1 MEWDGKT
8 YADIVKNS
16 VYTVLY
22 STEIPQA
29 MTMGNKEYADFLKS
43 HHEDL
48 NFHYPDKHRPDVSA
62 KRNTGITI
70 TFKDRLLDDDGDKT
84 ISLTWSM
91 AARHIRAWEYE
102 KREAETQKSEAASTT
117 AKSMKFDKGM
127 KYLYADIGKA
137 LAEKI
142 KPSKELDKLISDGD
156 PKPLR
161 EHLKEKFRL
170 FHYTCEE
177 NGRKFFARCNLQNM
191 IFTYSVTLNSLGAKN
206 LTLTWSQLATLLRD
220 DDFREKYVFAD
231 TQEEKPQSRMREQ
244 WDNTH
249 LCGSKYNDT
258 LCEFFLKTDSED
270 TTVNG
275 KKLDRCCY
283 YCTSENKIRK
293 IGSGGSW
300 TGLSPKFCPKRKFLE
315 RLSARGC
322 DETWDQLPAS
332 DNNEHNITQA
342 MMAKTHNAPLIKVVQ
357 SLPISMCDSCANNDG
372 SCLKPVEGECIRFV
386 SKIEEDAMARKLQL
400 DAAITKDMKS
410 AASDSFIDNIEM
422 IEVSDILENDDNFY
436 SLSDIELLA
445 DDIEREGLMHNLVVS
460 KTDEGYLLKSGHRR
474 LAAIKLLIKEKRL
487 KGTKI
492 PCYVSGEKTEAETK
506 FDLIMLNATQRK
518 YSDADVLRE
527 YEEIERTFK
536 ALEAEGKPLKG
547 RIRDNIAA
555 VLKVSPA
562 QVGKIEN
569 IKHNAVAEVE
579 KAVKSGAMSISTA
592 NEVAKLSDEKQR
604 EIADKSPDISHK
616 EVKKLQEKEKPSL
629 PKATEP
635 PQKAVSKPNESNDD
649 LDELDELL
657 DDDDEP
663 DEEPEVTPERRKS
676 SRMFTLTLSEAE
688 ASTLLDFL
696 NEWADADC
704 DENAVLDVWN
714 KLKAFIG

>member
-1 MEWDGKT
+1 M
-8 YADIVKNS
+8 I
-16 VYTVLY
+16 
-22 STEIPQA
+22 
-29 MTMGNKEYADFLKS
+29 
-43 HHEDL
+43 
-48 NFHYPDKHRPDVSA
+48 A
-62 KRNTGITI
+62 K
-70 TFKDRLLDDDGDKT
+70 
-84 ISLTWSM
+84 
-91 AARHIRAWEYE
+91 
-102 KREAETQKSEAASTT
+102 
-117 AKSMKFDKGM
+117 
-127 KYLYADIGKA
+127 
-137 LAEKI
+137 
-142 KPSKELDKLISDGD
+142 
-156 PKPLR
+156 
-161 EHLKEKFRL
+161 
-170 FHYTCEE
+170 
-177 NGRKFFARCNLQNM
+177 
-191 IFTYSVTLNSLGAKN
+191 
-206 LTLTWSQLATLLRD
+206 
-220 DDFREKYVFAD
+220 
-231 TQEEKPQSRMREQ
+231 EQ

-249 LCGSKYNDT
+249 LCGSKFNDT
-258 LCEFFLKTDSED
+258 LCEFFLQTDSD
-270 TTVNG
+270 YTIVNG

-300 TGLSPKFCPKRKFLE
+300 TGLSPKFCPKRKAPEQQFNEPTKEDVYLFEQYEEHYGISCRFWKVFGFDDKYAKQHRDKAHELYTEIVSKGLE
-315 RLSARGC
+315 
-322 DETWDQLPAS
+322 PAYKKWY
-332 DNNEHNITQA
+332 E
-342 MMAKTHNAPLIKVVQ
+342 IKYNSNKQ
-357 SLPISMCDSCANNDG
+357 QSMCDTCANNDG

-422 IEVSDILENDDNFY
+422 IEVDDILENDDNFY

-445 DDIEREGLMHNLVVS
+445 DDIEREGLMHNLVVTKS
-460 KTDEGYLLKSGHRR
+460 DAGYLLKSGHRR

-492 PCYVSGEKTEAETK
+492 PCYVSGEKTEAETQ